1 MGQDF
6 REKVDYSSP
15 LWYFVKNCV
24 FGKKVHIKQ
33 NQAQRSLA
41 KTFELDLVVFYK
53 VGLKVVMSKLSSIR
67 SVLCSL
73 YLMYVLYTILTRRT
87 SPKVTR

>member
-1 MGQDF
+1 
-6 REKVDYSSP
+6 
-15 LWYFVKNCV
+15 
-24 FGKKVHIKQ
+24 
-33 NQAQRSLA
+33 LA

-53 VGLKVVMSKLSSIR
+53 VGLKVVMSKLSSIP